1 VCHAVGVCETTDQ
14 LSSIHGF
21 ITFLT
26 RIDAVVLVKWNQ
38 IHSVVGRTVENMIS
52 TSHSLLQRLR
62 GGTETQSW
70 NRFVRLYTPVI
81 YKWVRRKGISA
92 SDSHD
97 LVQDVFRSLIRTL
110 PKFEHETAGSFGNWL
125 RKITTNKCRDY
136 FRRKAFRRTTS
147 LPDVEVSSADN
158 VDAFAQHEYQRSL
171 AKQALQMMQQ
181 EFEYTTWKAAW
192 EHIVSGRSAKD
203 IANELGISTNA
214 VYVSKSRVL
223 RRLRAEL
230 DGFWE

>member
-1 VCHAVGVCETTDQ
+1 MFSQ
-14 LSSIHGF
+14 
-21 ITFLT
+21 
-26 RIDAVVLVKWNQ
+26 
-38 IHSVVGRTVENMIS
+38 MIS
-52 TSHSLLQRLR
+52 TSQSLLQRLR

-92 SDSHD
+92 ADSHD

-110 PKFEHETAGSFGNWL
+110 PKFETTGSFGNWL

-136 FRRKAFRRTTS
+136 FRRQSARKTTAM
-147 LPDVEVSSADN
+147 PDINVSTGDN
-158 VDAFAQHEYQRSL
+158 VEAFAEHEYHRSL
-171 AKQALQMMQQ
+171 AKQALQMMQH
-181 EFEYTTWKAAW
+181 EFEETTWKAAW

-203 IANELGISTNA
+203 IADELGISTNA
-214 VYVSKSRVL
+214 VYVNKSRVL

-230 DGFWE
+230 DGLWE